1 MNPGTPQEWVT
12 VPGPNGLLLD
22 NGVLYVAS
30 YPADGNMRDHH
41 VVYRIADLEHPRP
54 EKLFQTSGQY
64 DGIAFS
70 SDHKALYVSNWN
82 PAGLIRID
90 LQTGQATPLVLDLE
104 TPLVGPADI
113 SVSEGK
119 IYIPDLP
126 NSRVLV
132 VEESVQQQAA
142 KGKNYRLSSHILDIT
157 RGEPAPGVKVVLS
170 RKDGENVWTFV
181 DEKQTDANGRI
192 SDFLP
197 DNGKDSS
204 GIYKLTFQVAPYFKQ
219 LGQESF
225 YPFVEVVFEVGDAPH
240 YHVPLTLSPYGY
252 STYRGN

>member
-1 MNPGTPQEWVT
+1 M
-12 VPGPNGLLLD
+12 
-22 NGVLYVAS
+22 
-30 YPADGNMRDHH
+30 
-41 VVYRIADLEHPRP
+41 
-54 EKLFQTSGQY
+54 
-64 DGIAFS
+64 
-70 SDHKALYVSNWN
+70 
-82 PAGLIRID
+82 
-90 LQTGQATPLVLDLE
+90 
-104 TPLVGPADI
+104 
-113 SVSEGK
+113 
-119 IYIPDLP
+119 P

-132 VEESVQQQAA
+132 VEEPVQQQAA

-170 RKDGENVWTFV
+170 RKDGKNVWTFV